1 LGTGGRLTEE
11 LARLFNELWSP
22 RLKPV
27 SPVSFKKCL
36 EVTKPIFSGNDQHD
50 AQEFLVELIDTIHE
64 DINDRAGG
72 VSRSG
77 KGASSPNDAS
87 SSTIVRTNVVH
98 HSTITLDFASE
109 VNNDILLDS
118 PDAISSAE
126 LKSIR
131 PEYTFDAIGSYLD
144 TDVAMRMTS
153 EELAKYY
160 WDRHLSRNSSV
171 VVDLVQGQLRN
182 EVECPSCTTV
192 TQTFD
197 PFSCVSVPIPKQ
209 HHERQ
214 IVVVLFRRMPWLMN
228 AFKTNKMLVSSRIM
242 SINDLTEAYVK
253 IHRLRRRARR
263 SCVTLS
269 RLNEVCDLKQSICDD
284 YNQELVG
291 EGGTTNRDSLS
302 GGTPDSGHLLAKQL
316 LLCEYK
322 NSKLCKAL
330 EDRCVHFKF
339 VSLFYCA

>member
-1 LGTGGRLTEE
+1 M
-11 LARLFNELWSP
+11 
-22 RLKPV
+22 
-27 SPVSFKKCL
+27 
-36 EVTKPIFSGNDQHD
+36 TKPIFSGNDQHD

-64 DINDRAGG
+64 DLNDRAGG
-72 VSRSG
+72 VSRAG
-77 KGASSPNDAS
+77 KAAMSQNGP
-87 SSTIVRTNVVH
+87 VRAGSQANVVH
-98 HSTITLDFASE
+98 QSSITLDFASE
-109 VNNDILLDS
+109 VNNDILLQS

-126 LKSIR
+126 LKPIR
-131 PEYTFDAIGSYLD
+131 PEFTFEVMGPSLD
-144 TDVAMRMTS
+144 SDIASRMTS

-171 VVDLVQGQLRN
+171 MVNLVQGQMRS
-182 EVECPSCTTV
+182 EVECPACTTV

-253 IHRLRRRARR
+253 IHRMRRRARR

-284 YNQELVG
+284 YNQEQAG
-291 EGGTTNRDSLS
+291 EGGTGAGATTGRDSLS
-302 GGTPDSGHLLAKQL
+302 GNAAADSGQLVTKQL

-330 EDRCVHFKF
+330 EDR
-339 VSLFYCA
+339 